1 MKVKIISKN
10 IKQMMTLI
18 ASFCKRR
25 IRFKNSVKV
34 VHIMVDP
41 NIINLCRRTDKI
53 KLINYLELKTF
64 KGSKLIK
71 SKIILK
77 VILSLKSKIKYFL
90 LKEINTIQL
99 MQKSIKPLQLMIL
112 WVWVDKIKKW
122 KNCKT
127 D

>member
-34 VHIMVDP
+34 AHIMVDP
-41 NIINLCRRTDKI
+41 NIINLCRHTDKI

-112 WVWVDKIKKW
+112 
-122 KNCKT
+122 
-127 D
+127 

>member
-53 KLINYLELKTF
+53 KLINYLELKMF

>member
-10 IKQMMTLI
+10 IKKMMTLI

-34 VHIMVDP
+34 AHIMVDL
-41 NIINLCRRTDKI
+41 NIINLCRHTDKI

-90 LKEINTIQL
+90 PKEINTIQL

-112 WVWVDKIKKW
+112 
-122 KNCKT
+122 
-127 D
+127 